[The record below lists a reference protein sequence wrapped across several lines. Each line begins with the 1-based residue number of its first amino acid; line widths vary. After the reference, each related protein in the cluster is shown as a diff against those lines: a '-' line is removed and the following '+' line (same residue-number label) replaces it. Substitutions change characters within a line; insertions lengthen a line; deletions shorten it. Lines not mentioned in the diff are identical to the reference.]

1 MLTSCE
7 QFIVMFRSRFSNAF
21 PKSLMHY
28 GPQDIERG
36 ISEPVPGEHVERLLC
51 ALLGLVLNR
60 KKDVE
65 RGHYGRALEEAIQ
78 THSSQWPAA
87 WKGANPL
94 HAAGPGSFNN
104 MDAEQRLVLMK
115 ALILWALSGSEAVSA
130 IIKESYKQTRRDDD
144 LNQPLSVQA
153 WGRDGYKRNYWLI
166 EGQDDTHFRVYREN
180 NGTTAKTNTWFSV
193 AGDID
198 EVLAVATKLDDENT
212 PHSRALRD
220 KIKNAIPRF
229 EAGEEK
235 RRRRDYRLARKEAF
249 RRPEPGFSMYEGR
262 TRGKRMK
269 YSYSDEED
277 EGSDFSGTRRSTR
290 NSGISTPAE
299 NGPTVTQS
307 GRQVRSRIGGTYG
320 ETMLI
325 DQRKEIES
333 ERAAAAATDSAQG
346 SGNESE
352 ARQRRPRQPEQRR
365 PAQRRYEELG
375 SEEESEAAA
384 SEGAWSGNE
393 DEPDGSEPDLEEG
406 ADEDEEMSEN
416 EDSPGDDI
424 DEDEN
429 TQESLVVQLRY
440 KKAGTKQ
447 AHMTQR
453 KGEDP
458 LATNAIR
465 NVSSAAN
472 GFDDKLP
479 AATLTKDEVMMNG
492 HNGSAAAMHNGAGP
506 NMMFSNAP
514 QAVQL

>member
-1 MLTSCE
+1 
-7 QFIVMFRSRFSNAF
+7 MFRSRFSNAF

-36 ISEPVPGEHVERLLC
+36 ISEPAPGEHVERLLC

-65 RGHYGRALEEAIQ
+65 RGHYGRALEEAVQ

-104 MDAEQRLVLMK
+104 MNAEQRLVLMK
-115 ALILWALSGSEAVSA
+115 TLILWALSSSETVSA
-130 IIKESYKQTRRDDD
+130 MIKESYKQTRRDDD
-144 LNQPLSVQA
+144 LNQPLSVQP

-180 NGTTAKTNTWFSV
+180 NGTTSKTNTWFSV

-198 EVLAVATKLDDENT
+198 EILAVATKLDDENT

-220 KIKNAIPRF
+220 KIKNAVPRF

-262 TRGKRMK
+262 TRGKRMR
-269 YSYSDEED
+269 YSYSDDED
-277 EGSDFSGTRRSTR
+277 EGSDFSGVKKSTR
-290 NSGISTPAE
+290 TSGVSTPAE
-299 NGPTVTQS
+299 TGPTVTQS
-307 GRQVRSRIGGTYG
+307 GRQVKSRIGGMYG
-320 ETMLI
+320 EAMLV
-325 DQRKEIES
+325 DQRKEMEN
-333 ERAAAAATDSAQG
+333 ERVAAIDSAQG
-346 SGNESE
+346 SNDEIQGRS
-352 ARQRRPRQPEQRR
+352 RRSGQLETRR

-375 SEEESEAAA
+375 SEEESEPAP

-393 DEPDGSEPDLEEG
+393 DDPDDSEPEFEEG
-406 ADEDEEMSEN
+406 ADEDEEMSKN
-416 EDSPGDDI
+416 EDSIAEDGDD
-424 DEDEN
+424 DEN

-440 KKAGTKQ
+440 KKEGIKQ
-447 AHMTQR
+447 GSAARQNAET
-453 KGEDP
+453 EP
-458 LATNAIR
+458 LA
-465 NVSSAAN
+465 N
-472 GFDDKLP
+472 GVCGGP
-479 AATLTKDEVMMNG
+479 AAVNGHEYQQPAAIVPKDKVMMNG
-492 HNGSAAAMHNGAGP
+492 HNGSDLGLHTAPKMMAAP
-506 NMMFSNAP
+506 FNAP
-514 QAVQL
+514 QTVQL

>member
-1 MLTSCE
+1 
-7 QFIVMFRSRFSNAF
+7 
-21 PKSLMHY
+21 MHY

-36 ISEPVPGEHVERLLC
+36 VSEPVPGEHVERLLC

-104 MDAEQRLVLMK
+104 MSAEQRLVLMK
-115 ALILWALSGSEAVSA
+115 TLILWALSGSEAVSA

-144 LNQPLSVQA
+144 LNQPLSVQP

-180 NGTTAKTNTWFSV
+180 NGTTSKTNTWFSV

-198 EVLAVATKLDDENT
+198 EILAVATKLDDENT

-220 KIKNAIPRF
+220 KIKNAVPRF

-249 RRPEPGFSMYEGR
+249 RRPEPGFSTYEGR

-269 YSYSDEED
+269 YSYSDDED
-277 EGSDFSGTRRSTR
+277 EGSDFSGVRRSTR
-290 NSGISTPAE
+290 NSGISTPADS
-299 NGPTVTQS
+299 GPTVTQS
-307 GRQVRSRIGGTYG
+307 GRQVKSRIGGMYG
-320 ETMLI
+320 EAMLV
-325 DQRKEIES
+325 DQRREIEN
-333 ERAAAAATDSAQG
+333 ERTAAMDSVQG
-346 SGNESE
+346 SSDEIYGRS
-352 ARQRRPRQPEQRR
+352 RRSHQPQSRR
-365 PAQRRYEELG
+365 PAQKRYEELG
-375 SEEESEAAA
+375 SDAESEVAP

-393 DEPDGSEPDLEEG
+393 DEPDDSELEFEEG

-416 EDSPGDDI
+416 DDSGTENV

-440 KKAGTKQ
+440 KKEDNKQTSGIEQQVENGSQMNGISEVPSAVNSHEDQASPAGLAKDEI
-447 AHMTQR
+447 MTN
-453 KGEDP
+453 GHGGPDIHNGIGGNI
-458 LATNAIR
+458 LATP
-465 NVSSAAN
+465 
-472 GFDDKLP
+472 F
-479 AATLTKDEVMMNG
+479 
-492 HNGSAAAMHNGAGP
+492 H
-506 NMMFSNAP
+506 AP
-514 QAVQL
+514 QPLQL

>member
-1 MLTSCE
+1 MLTRGE
-7 QFIVMFRSRFSNAF
+7 QFIIMFRSRFSNAF

-104 MDAEQRLVLMK
+104 MNAEQRLVLMK
-115 ALILWALSGSEAVSA
+115 ALILWALSGSDTVSTM
-130 IIKESYKQTRRDDD
+130 IKESYKQTRRDDD
-144 LNQPLSVQA
+144 LNQPLSVQP

-180 NGTTAKTNTWFSV
+180 NGTTSKTNTWFSV

-198 EVLAVATKLDDENT
+198 EILAVATKLDDENT

-220 KIKNAIPRF
+220 KIKNAVPRF

-249 RRPEPGFSMYEGR
+249 RRPEPGFSIYEGR

-277 EGSDFSGTRRSTR
+277 EGSDFSGARRSTR

-299 NGPTVTQS
+299 AGPTVTQS
-307 GRQVRSRIGGTYG
+307 GRQVKSRIGGMYG
-320 ETMLI
+320 ETMLV
-325 DQRKEIES
+325 DQRKDMDN
-333 ERAAAAATDSAQG
+333 ERAAATDSAHG
-346 SGNESE
+346 SSDEIQIRS
-352 ARQRRPRQPEQRR
+352 RRSRQPETRR

-375 SEEESEAAA
+375 SEEESEPEAAP

-393 DEPDGSEPDLEEG
+393 DEPDDSEPEFEEG

-416 EDSPGDDI
+416 EDSVAEDI
-424 DEDEN
+424 DDDEN

-440 KKAGTKQ
+440 KKEGVKQ
-447 AHMTQR
+447 GPGTQR
-453 KGEDP
+453 EIGGG
-458 LATNAIR
+458 
-465 NVSSAAN
+465 SQAN
-472 GFDDKLP
+472 GVCDMSSVVNGREDQPP
-479 AATLTKDEVMMNG
+479 AAILAKDEVNG
-492 HNGSAAAMHNGAGP
+492 HSGSGSSIHDGP
-506 NMMFSNAP
+506 SMMVAPFSAP
-514 QAVQL
+514 QPVQL

>member
-1 MLTSCE
+1 
-7 QFIVMFRSRFSNAF
+7 MFRSRFSNAF

-78 THSSQWPAA
+78 THSSQWPAV
-87 WKGANPL
+87 WNGANPL

-104 MDAEQRLVLMK
+104 MNSEERLVLMK
-115 ALILWALSGSEAVSA
+115 TLILWSLSGSEAIQA
-130 IIKESYKQTRRDDD
+130 IVKESYKQTRRDDD
-144 LNQPLSVQA
+144 LNQPLSVQP

-212 PHSRALRD
+212 PHSRGLRD
-220 KIKNAIPRF
+220 KIKNAVPRF

-235 RRRRDYRLARKEAF
+235 QRRRDYRLARKEAF
-249 RRPEPGFSMYEGR
+249 RRPEPGFSLYEGR

-269 YSYSDEED
+269 YSYSDDEED
-277 EGSDFSGTRRSTR
+277 GSDFSGLRRSNR
-290 NSGISTPAE
+290 NSGVSTPAE
-299 NGPTVTQS
+299 TGPTITAS
-307 GRQVRSRIGGTYG
+307 GRQVKSRVGGMYG
-320 ETMLI
+320 ETI
-325 DQRKEIES
+325 PTDQRKELEVEHVIAADRNRES
-333 ERAAAAATDSAQG
+333 SSDIQATNG
-346 SGNESE
+346 
-352 ARQRRPRQPEQRR
+352 RPRRPRQPEPRR
-365 PAQRRYEELG
+365 PAQGRYEELG
-375 SEEESEAAA
+375 SDEESEEAA

-393 DEPDGSEPDLEEG
+393 DEPDDSEPDFDEA
-406 ADEDEEMSEN
+406 ADEDEEMSASGA
-416 EDSPGDDI
+416 EDMDK

-440 KKAGTKQ
+440 KKEGVKQEADPRERLENISKNGMCEGSPNRNGPHEPAG
-447 AHMTQR
+447 
-453 KGEDP
+453 
-458 LATNAIR
+458 
-465 NVSSAAN
+465 
-472 GFDDKLP
+472 LP
-479 AATLTKDEVMMNG
+479 VAREEVMVNG
-492 HNGSAAAMHNGAGP
+492 HSDFGVGVVRSGVGA
-506 NMMFSNAP
+506 NMLESRFNAP
-514 QAVQL
+514 QPVQLL

>member
-1 MLTSCE
+1 
-7 QFIVMFRSRFSNAF
+7 MFRSRFSNAF

-104 MDAEQRLVLMK
+104 MNAEQRLVLLK
-115 ALILWALSGSEAVSA
+115 TLILWALSGSEAVSA
-130 IIKESYKQTRRDDD
+130 MIKESYKQTRRDDD
-144 LNQPLSVQA
+144 LNQPLSVQP

-180 NGTTAKTNTWFSV
+180 NGTTSKTNTWFSV

-198 EVLAVATKLDDENT
+198 EILSVATKLDDENT

-220 KIKNAIPRF
+220 KIKNAVPRF

-235 RRRRDYRLARKEAF
+235 RRRKDYRLARKEAF

-269 YSYSDEED
+269 YSYSDDED
-277 EGSDFSGTRRSTR
+277 DGSDFSGVRRSTR

-299 NGPTVTQS
+299 TGPTITQS
-307 GRQVRSRIGGTYG
+307 GRQVKSRVGGVYG
-320 ETMLI
+320 EAMLV
-325 DQRKEIES
+325 DQRKEMD
-333 ERAAAAATDSAQG
+333 AAAMDSAQG
-346 SGNESE
+346 SSDEVQGRS
-352 ARQRRPRQPEQRR
+352 RRAGQQERRR

-375 SEEESEAAA
+375 SEEESEPAA
-384 SEGAWSGNE
+384 SEGPWSGNE
-393 DEPDGSEPDLEEG
+393 DDVDDSEPEFEEG

-416 EDSPGDDI
+416 EDSVAEDGDD
-424 DEDEN
+424 DEN

-440 KKAGTKQ
+440 KKEGIKQGGSKPKDEAGPQ
-447 AHMTQR
+447 AN
-453 KGEDP
+453 GVCD
-458 LATNAIR
+458 
-465 NVSSAAN
+465 VSSAVN
-472 GFDDKLP
+472 GHGGQQP
-479 AATLTKDEVMMNG
+479 VAIAAKDEIMMNG
-492 HNGSAAAMHNGAGP
+492 HNGTGLGMHTAP
-506 NMMFSNAP
+506 KMMVTPFNAP
-514 QAVQL
+514 QPVQL

>member
-1 MLTSCE
+1 MLTQGE
-7 QFIVMFRSRFSNAF
+7 QFIIMFRSRFSNAF

-104 MDAEQRLVLMK
+104 MNAEQRLVLMK
-115 ALILWALSGSEAVSA
+115 TLILWALSGSETVSTM
-130 IIKESYKQTRRDDD
+130 IKESYKQTRRDDD
-144 LNQPLSVQA
+144 LNQPLSVQP

-180 NGTTAKTNTWFSV
+180 NGTTSKTNTWFSV

-198 EVLAVATKLDDENT
+198 EILAVATKLDDENT

-220 KIKNAIPRF
+220 KIKNAVPRF

-235 RRRRDYRLARKEAF
+235 RRRKDYRLARKEAF
-249 RRPEPGFSMYEGR
+249 RRPEPGFSVYEGR

-277 EGSDFSGTRRSTR
+277 EGSDFSGVRRSTR

-299 NGPTVTQS
+299 TGPTVTQS
-307 GRQVRSRIGGTYG
+307 GRQVKSRIGGMYG
-320 ETMLI
+320 ETMLV
-325 DQRKEIES
+325 DQRKDMEN
-333 ERAAAAATDSAQG
+333 ERAVATDSAQG
-346 SGNESE
+346 SSDEIEIRS
-352 ARQRRPRQPEQRR
+352 RRSRQPESRR

-375 SEEESEAAA
+375 SEEESEPEAAP

-393 DEPDGSEPDLEEG
+393 DEPDDSEPDFEEG

-416 EDSPGDDI
+416 EDSIADDI
-424 DEDEN
+424 DDDEN

-440 KKAGTKQ
+440 KKEGVKQ
-447 AHMTQR
+447 GPGIQQ
-453 KGEDP
+453 KIG
-458 LATNAIR
+458 
-465 NVSSAAN
+465 SGSQAN
-472 GFDDKLP
+472 GVYDVSAVVHGREDQPP
-479 AATLTKDEVMMNG
+479 AAILDEVNG
-492 HNGSAAAMHNGAGP
+492 HSGSGSSMHDGHSMIAAP
-506 NMMFSNAP
+506 FNAP
-514 QAVQL
+514 QPVQL

>member
-1 MLTSCE
+1 MLTLCE

-144 LNQPLSVQA
+144 LNQPLSVQP

-269 YSYSDEED
+269 YSYSDEEG
-277 EGSDFSGTRRSTR
+277 EGSDFSGMRRSTR
-290 NSGISTPAE
+290 NSGISTPVD

-307 GRQVRSRIGGTYG
+307 GRQVRSRIGGMYG
-320 ETMLI
+320 ETMLV

-333 ERAAAAATDSAQG
+333 ERAAAAIDSAQG
-346 SGNESE
+346 SGDEVQGRS
-352 ARQRRPRQPEQRR
+352 RRSRQPENRR

-393 DEPDGSEPDLEEG
+393 DEPDDSEPEFEEG

-416 EDSPGDDI
+416 EDSNGEDV

-440 KKAGTKQ
+440 KKEGTKQ
-447 AHMTQR
+447 AHVIQQ
-453 KGEDP
+453 KGGND
-458 LATNAIR
+458 LSTNGIGV
-465 NVSSAAN
+465 VSSAEN
-472 GFDDKLP
+472 DFDNKPP

-492 HNGSAAAMHNGAGP
+492 HNGSGAEMHNGPGS

-514 QAVQL
+514 QPVQL